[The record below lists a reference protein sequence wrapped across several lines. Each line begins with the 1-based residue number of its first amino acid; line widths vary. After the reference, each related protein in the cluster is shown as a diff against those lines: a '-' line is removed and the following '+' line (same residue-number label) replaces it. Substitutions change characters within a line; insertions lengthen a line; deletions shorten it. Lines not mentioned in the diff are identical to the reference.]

1 MNKLRLTLF
10 VSLLLFSCEDSV
22 KDSSDSSLELNMKKW
37 QSQNFSSYRMNLDV
51 SCFCI
56 PAPNI
61 EIRVNNEK
69 ISLIN
74 GENFTDDDLQNKF
87 WHARTVEDLFGFI
100 EDNLSRDPHEKKLK
114 YNEIFGYPEKVY
126 FDIDEMTADDEIEFL
141 VHSLN
146 PIQAGCIDESK
157 ISDNPCIEIYDP
169 VCGCDRATYAN
180 SCKASVAGI
189 SSWTP
194 GVCK

>member
-10 VSLLLFSCEDSV
+10 ASLLLFSCEDGV

-87 WHARTVEDLFGFI
+87 WHARTVEDLFEFI

-114 YNEIFGYPEKVY
+114 YNETFGYPEKVY
-126 FDIDEMTADDEIEFL
+126 FDIDEMTADDEEAWDSLSHIGLIMETEKYFGIRIKNSEVARLANVGDLINL
-141 VHSLN
+141 VEKK
-146 PIQAGCIDESK
+146 QQG
-157 ISDNPCIEIYDP
+157 
-169 VCGCDRATYAN
+169 
-180 SCKASVAGI
+180 
-189 SSWTP
+189 
-194 GVCK
+194 